1 MGANASSLTLPAVV
15 GSALIDSLNPC
26 SFALLLVFVATV
38 VAMVTRK
45 TTGDDTHEI
54 RRWLLSRGGIYVLGI
69 FLTYLALGFG
79 LWGAA
84 GLART
89 FSSTHIV
96 SRIAALVALG
106 LGLMAMQEAL
116 LPELGV
122 RLTAHVDTPRV
133 RGMVSGLSFTGL
145 FGAGVLVGL
154 CTVPCSG
161 TVYIAVIALL
171 SARSTVA
178 QGIGYLV
185 LYNVVFVL
193 PLVALLALT
202 ASRPVYRQLA
212 RWQLHHRA
220 YLKAASGAMALSV
233 GLFTLFIV

>member
-1 MGANASSLTLPAVV
+1 MGATTSSVTLPAVV

-45 TTGDDTHEI
+45 TGGDDTGQV

-79 LWGAA
+79 LWGTA
-84 GLART
+84 GLPRT

-96 SRIAALVALG
+96 SRIAALVALA
-106 LGLMAMQEAL
+106 LGLLALQEAL
-116 LPELGV
+116 LPELGI

-133 RGMVSGLSFTGL
+133 RGMVNSLGFASL
-145 FGAGVLVGL
+145 FGAGILVGL

-171 SARSTVA
+171 SARSTIA
-178 QGIGYLV
+178 EGIGYLV

-193 PLVALLALT
+193 PLVALLGLT
-202 ASRPVYRQLA
+202 ASRPVYRRLA
-212 RWQLHHRA
+212 RWQVHHRS
-220 YLKAASGAMALSV
+220 YLKAASSAMALSV
-233 GLFTLFIV
+233 GLLTLFLV